1 MKYNIP
7 LIISILII
15 VSILTP
21 FLSAGED
28 SLERIFFDANS
39 AYKEGRF
46 DQAIDGYKQ
55 LIESGHANGHIY
67 YNLGNAYFRLNHL
80 GQAILNYE
88 RARLFAPRDA
98 DILFNLSHARDQIRD
113 VAEEG
118 QNLTDMTFLWL
129 KDLTL
134 KEHFWG
140 FAIVNF
146 FFWAILLIRLFLRS
160 DWTYYAYIILIIFW
174 FISGL
179 SFSVKGYQIKS
190 DKRAVIIAQ
199 EVDIL
204 SGPDSSDTVLFKL
217 HEGFIVQVERK
228 EGEWV
233 LARLS
238 PKNRGWLKAEGVERI
253 RGKG

>member
-1 MKYNIP
+1 VKYNIP

-15 VSILTP
+15 GSILTP
-21 FLSAGED
+21 FPSAGED
-28 SLERIFFDANS
+28 SLKKIFFDANS
-39 AYKEGRF
+39 AYKEGSF
-46 DQAIDGYKQ
+46 DQAVDGYKR
-55 LIESGHANGHIY
+55 LIESGYANGHIY
-67 YNLGNAYFRLNHL
+67 YNLGNTYFRLNHL
-80 GQAILNYE
+80 GKAILNYE
-88 RARLFAPRDA
+88 RARLFLPRDA
-98 DILFNLSHARDQIRD
+98 DIHFNLRHARDQIKD
-113 VAEEG
+113 VIEEED
-118 QNLTDMTFLWL
+118 LTGMTFFWL

-160 DWTYYAYIILIIFW
+160 DRTYYAYIILIIIW

-190 DKRAVIIAQ
+190 DKRAVIIAK

-217 HEGFIVQVERK
+217 HEGFIVRVERQ

-238 PKNRGWLKAEGVERI
+238 EKNRGWLKAEGVESI